1 MFSSMLSEKLG
12 KISFVLFVAGFHVTF
27 LIQHFLGLC
36 GMPRRVFTYL
46 DGQGYN
52 TSNMISTVG
61 ALMMALAV
69 IILLINIII
78 TVAKNVK
85 VGRGP
90 WGDGRTLEWSLPLP
104 VPQYNFAQIPLV
116 RGLDAYWI
124 EKKENGGKL
133 MPADSLE
140 DFHMPN
146 SSI

>member
-1 MFSSMLSEKLG
+1 
-12 KISFVLFVAGFHVTF
+12 
-27 LIQHFLGLC
+27 
-36 GMPRRVFTYL
+36 RVFTYL

-78 TVAKNVK
+78 TVAKNEK
-85 VGRGP
+85 VVRDP
-90 WGDGRTLEWSLPLP
+90 WRAELTVDWSLPLP
-104 VPQYNFAQIPLV
+104 VPHYNFAQIPLV

-133 MPADSLE
+133 MPAESLE
-140 DFHMPN
+140 DFHMPH
-146 SSI
+146 SSIIPFILSFGLFVAGFGALHLASGKDWAIDAVADLPQ